1 MRFVSQYTNFVLN
14 IRNPKKKFTEY
25 GVDVVE
31 DEIVA
36 EFDPRSWNQRD
47 LETAIASFRFKGL
60 FQHED
65 EATPVH
71 PAYRISVYDTDEMA
85 MREGWDEETKAF
97 VEQRLLT
104 GQNFGRNYVAV
115 TELALDPPWPSYDQF
130 EGKPQ
135 ELVEQVLALG
145 FDLEEVATYESSKWG
160 QQRDE
165 VLAALQAATEARDS
179 GQIVIT

>member
-25 GVDVVE
+25 GVDVIE

-47 LETAIASFRFKGL
+47 IETAIASFKFKGL

-85 MREGWDEETKAF
+85 LREGWSEEEKTF
-97 VEQRLLT
+97 VESRLMS
-104 GQNFGRNYVAV
+104 GQNYGRSYVLV
-115 TELALDPPWPSYDQF
+115 SELALDPPWPAYDQF
-130 EGKPQ
+130 EGTPQ
-135 ELVEQVLALG
+135 ELAEQVLMLG
-145 FDLEEVATYESSKWG
+145 YDLEDVIAYESSKWG
-160 QQRDE
+160 QQRED
-165 VLAALQAATEARDS
+165 VLVALQAAIEARDT
-179 GQIVIT
+179 GEIIVT